1 MKYFI
6 NIVVKLLQKKR
17 VQFSNRTLLILLV
30 HLLITSCGSNKDN
43 AISSINTEKL
53 NAKISPGKNTA
64 SDSVNIKKLMRTLY
78 EDYTNIDNESLN
90 NRYLSDTIFGDCI
103 FHRLELADLYERG
116 DIYLLKKKIIKKKV
130 FTKDLMEVLR
140 NYDTVRMENKLL
152 LVPVNTYNQE
162 IESTTLYRFKV
173 DENHLELK
181 SVNCIG

>member
-1 MKYFI
+1 M
-6 NIVVKLLQKKR
+6 
-17 VQFSNRTLLILLV
+17 LLILLV

-53 NAKISPGKNTA
+53 DTKISPWKKTA

-103 FHRLELADLYERG
+103 FYKLELAHLYERG
-116 DIYLLKKKIIKKKV
+116 DIYLLKNKILNKKV
-130 FTKDLMEVLR
+130 FTEDLMEVLR
-140 NYDTVRMENKLL
+140 SYGPVRMENKLL
-152 LVPVNTYNQE
+152 VVPVKANDQE

-173 DENHLELK
+173 DENRLELK